1 MKTQTF
7 LLAAFCLTLA
17 LTACGRRLQK
27 DQPTLAAPPAATEAI
42 APTTQPEQPTVE
54 APAQAATL
62 TQPPAQPPT
71 APAPTV
77 TPLPA
82 ATTSSES
89 DPAGDEIESLLQQL
103 DDANT
108 AADQDI
114 QGLSNP

>member
-1 MKTQTF
+1 
-7 LLAAFCLTLA
+7 
-17 LTACGRRLQK
+17 
-27 DQPTLAAPPAATEAI
+27 
-42 APTTQPEQPTVE
+42 
-54 APAQAATL
+54 
-62 TQPPAQPPT
+62 
-71 APAPTV
+71 V